1 MANGHGG
8 YRPGAGRKPKQVE
21 EQAKELMK
29 RALMSLYGSEDS
41 ETAKL
46 EFLKEYAQTSR
57 GQQFIAEH
65 LFGKPVE
72 VIENHNIEVDT
83 IDLSKLDNATLEALD
98 KAYTTNTTQ

>member
-8 YRPGAGRKPKQVE
+8 YRPGSGRKPKQVE
-21 EQAKELMK
+21 EKAKELMK